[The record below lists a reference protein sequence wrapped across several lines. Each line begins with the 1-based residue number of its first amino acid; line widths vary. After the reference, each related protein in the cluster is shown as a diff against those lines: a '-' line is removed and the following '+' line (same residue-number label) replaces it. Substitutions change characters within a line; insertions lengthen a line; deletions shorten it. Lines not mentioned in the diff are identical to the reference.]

1 MSEHKRLQ
9 EENANMRR
17 YIRGLKNE
25 NANLKTLLQDIQRRF
40 AFLNQQKSTVTMIRA
55 QNEVLQQQLQNLQLR
70 CQQFEGAFGRLKS
83 ILSEFSVVQNQ
94 LDSLR
99 NFVLA
104 YVQKNSNEREPSF
117 VAFKKNI
124 SSFFMY

>member
-1 MSEHKRLQ
+1 MSEHNRLQ

-70 CQQFEGAFGRLKS
+70 CQQFEGAVGRLKS
-83 ILSEFSVVQNQ
+83 VLSEFSVVQTQ

-104 YVQKNSNEREPSF
+104 YVQTNSNEREPSF